1 MDLNLIREFQEGG
14 KVMYLIAVCSLFSIA
29 ISIERI
35 YRLLFRFDINAP
47 AFMLQIMKLVQAKN
61 IDRAIQLCNAAPHA
75 GVAIVAKA
83 ALSRFGK
90 SEREIQDAVDEAAL
104 EVIPQLHKRTNY
116 LALIAN
122 VATLLGLLGTL
133 FGLKTAFDAV
143 ATLPASERSAALA
156 GGIAVALNTTAF
168 GLIVAIP
175 TMIVHSFVQTRTL
188 KIIDEIDEFSVKLI
202 NLLVARGKS
211 AGSAKG

>member
-1 MDLNLIREFQEGG
+1 G

-35 YRLLFRFDINAP
+35 YRLLFRYDINAP
-47 AFMLQIMKLVQAKN
+47 VFMSQIMKLVQAKN
-61 IDRAIQLCNAAPHA
+61 IERAIQLCSAAPHA

-83 ALSRFGK
+83 ALSRFGR

-104 EVIPQLHKRTNY
+104 EVIPKLHKRTNY

-122 VATLLGLLGTL
+122 IATLLGLLGTL
-133 FGLKTAFDAV
+133 FGLKTAFTAV
-143 ATLPASERSAALA
+143 ATLPAAQRSAALA
-156 GGIAVALNTTAF
+156 GGIAIALNTTAF

-175 TMIVHSFVQTRTL
+175 TMVVHSFVQTRTL